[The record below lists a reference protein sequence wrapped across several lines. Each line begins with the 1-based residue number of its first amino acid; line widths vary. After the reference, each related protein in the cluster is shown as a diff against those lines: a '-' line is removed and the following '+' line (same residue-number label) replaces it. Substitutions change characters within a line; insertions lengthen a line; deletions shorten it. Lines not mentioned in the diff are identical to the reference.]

1 MTDDENEIKVY
12 TNDELI
18 DAVKDKDK
26 HNIPLATGVYRK
38 AHMDLVLI
46 ARRDE
51 RARVVKWLRLQSGH
65 FADVYTELA
74 DDIEDG
80 THLEDVRL

>member
-1 MTDDENEIKVY
+1 MNDDENKPSVY

-18 DAVKDKDK
+18 DAVKDK

-38 AHMDLVLI
+38 AHLDLVCI

-51 RARVVKWLRLQSGH
+51 RARVVAWLRAQGGH
-65 FADVYTELA
+65 FDDIYEEAA

-80 THLEDVRL
+80 AHLGDVRL

>member
-1 MTDDENEIKVY
+1 MTDEDENKISVF
-12 TNDELI
+12 TNDEII
-18 DAVKDKDK
+18 DAVKVK
-26 HNIPLATGVYRK
+26 HNIPLATGVYHK
-38 AHMDLVLI
+38 AHLDLVRI

-51 RARVVKWLRLQSGH
+51 RARVVAWLRSQGGP
-65 FADVYTELA
+65 FDDVYEEAA

>member
-1 MTDDENEIKVY
+1 MDDDENKIRVY

-18 DAVKDKDK
+18 DAVKDT
-26 HNIPLATGVYRK
+26 HNIPLATGIYRK
-38 AHMDLVLI
+38 AHLDLVRI

-51 RARVVKWLRLQSGH
+51 RARVVAWLRLQGGH
-65 FADVYTELA
+65 FDDVYEEAA

-80 THLEDVRL
+80 AHLEGLRL

>member
-1 MTDDENEIKVY
+1 MTDDENQIKVY

-18 DAVKDKDK
+18 DAVKDK

-38 AHMDLVLI
+38 AHMDLVII

-51 RARVVKWLRLQSGH
+51 RARVVAWLRSQGGH
-65 FADVYTELA
+65 HADIYEEAA